1 MNSLIYSADGARHSK
16 IVIIALLTATGI
28 AGLSLCFHSKIAFT
42 ERAAMHKA
50 GRSRIATGEALKAPY
65 IAAARGLQEQP
76 IR

>member
-28 AGLSLCFHSKIAFT
+28 AGLSIC
-42 ERAAMHKA
+42 AMHKA